1 MIAIIIIP
9 SYDASSG
16 IILIIISK
24 QSGATFVCDLSFD
37 RLLRGDIS
45 LAWSYLK
52 LVDLPGVRSIHI
64 GV

>member
-16 IILIIISK
+16 MIIIISK

-45 LAWSYLK
+45 VAWSYLK

>member
-45 LAWSYLK
+45 LA
-52 LVDLPGVRSIHI
+52 
-64 GV
+64 